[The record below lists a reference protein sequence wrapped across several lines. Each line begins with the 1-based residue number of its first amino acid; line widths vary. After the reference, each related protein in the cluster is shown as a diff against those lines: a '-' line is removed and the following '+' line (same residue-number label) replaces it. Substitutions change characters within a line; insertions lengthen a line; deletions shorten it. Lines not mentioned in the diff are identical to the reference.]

1 MKKRGQFYLLAAFI
15 IVIILFGT
23 AAITNRSSKK
33 EYSVVYDL
41 SKEIDLEGALLKEYG
56 VVSRNSISE
65 TFENF
70 LTRYSE
76 YVSDP
81 TVEMYFIYGDSS
93 SIFLTAKSSLGS
105 ISSGDTNIEIEGVT
119 KKEITTTNK
128 NGGKITLD
136 FGNGKKEFSKN
147 FDVEEGEY
155 FYYVFTQETTDGEI
169 HTVTS

>member
-56 VVSRNSISE
+56 VVNDESISK
-65 TFENF
+65 TFEEF
-70 LTRYSE
+70 LEKYSE